1 MKTTRFVVAGILC
14 AFTLLLAQVASA
26 ADTFSGNWTLMPS
39 EQPGKVHF
47 GLSYR
52 RKHNQSQHSSD
63 WPAEAFQGLDLAVR
77 GKRDVQFAVTRDA
90 GRFDCEGY
98 LNNGVGAG
106 VFLFTADASYAKAMA
121 SLGFTGI
128 DEEKQ
133 FTMASVDVTAEFAR
147 QMKAEKLE
155 GLDTDKLIALKIF
168 EVTPQFIKE
177 MRAEG
182 MSMNDSDQVI
192 AFR

>member
-47 GLSYR
+47 GLTYR

-106 VFLFTADASYAKAMA
+106 VFLFTPDANYTKTMS
-121 SLGFTGI
+121 SLGPTIERALAMGRTNSRI
-128 DEEKQ
+128 PARAAVVHVLRGDRPGAVQYLREAIRLGHNVPRLWRQPALAPLMEE
-133 FTMASVDVTAEFAR
+133 
-147 QMKAEKLE
+147 
-155 GLDTDKLIALKIF
+155 AL
-168 EVTPQFIKE
+168 T
-177 MRAEG
+177 
-182 MSMNDSDQVI
+182 S
-192 AFR
+192 